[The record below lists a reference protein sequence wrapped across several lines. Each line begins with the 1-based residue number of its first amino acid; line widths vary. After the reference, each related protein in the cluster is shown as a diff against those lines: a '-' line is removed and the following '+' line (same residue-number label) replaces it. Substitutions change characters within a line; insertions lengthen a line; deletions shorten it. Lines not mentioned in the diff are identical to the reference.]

1 MFLYIIT
8 WTIIYF
14 ILIFLL
20 HNLYLFFQKNLTT
33 TITKDYYN
41 LPNNEYNKINS
52 ILNSNTNTNTNTNTN
67 SKFNDKKNI
76 NNQTNNNIK
85 QISTSINNSKQNS
98 KYSNNESKNKS
109 NTFSDVDYSLTSNQI
124 YNNDA
129 KIFPN
134 YNVNLT
140 TTNVETN
147 LKKNDTFDIEKFN
160 TQFENNNMKG
170 ELEEFLNK
178 LNN

>member
-8 WTIIYF
+8 WTVIYF
-14 ILIFLL
+14 ILILLL

-33 TITKDYYN
+33 TKTKDYYN
-41 LPNNEYNKINS
+41 FPNKEYNKINN
-52 ILNSNTNTNTNTNTN
+52 ILNSDIKLPEKKVKNNDTSTN
-67 SKFNDKKNI
+67 SKIGLD
-76 NNQTNNNIK
+76 
-85 QISTSINNSKQNS
+85 SKLT
-98 KYSNNESKNKS
+98 
-109 NTFSDVDYSLTSNQI
+109 TFSNIDFSLTSNEQ

-134 YNVNLT
+134 YDVNLT
-140 TTNVETN
+140 TKNVETA
-147 LKKNDTFDIEKFN
+147 LEKDSTFDLEKFN
-160 TQFENNNMKG
+160 SQFENNNMKG

>member
-8 WTIIYF
+8 WTVIYF
-14 ILIFLL
+14 ILILLL

-33 TITKDYYN
+33 TKTKDYYN
-41 LPNNEYNKINS
+41 FPNKEYNKINN
-52 ILNSNTNTNTNTNTN
+52 ILNSNNKSSEKKVKNNDTSSN
-67 SKFNDKKNI
+67 SKI
-76 NNQTNNNIK
+76 GL
-85 QISTSINNSKQNS
+85 NSKLT
-98 KYSNNESKNKS
+98 
-109 NTFSDVDYSLTSNQI
+109 TFSNIDFTLTSNEQ

-134 YNVNLT
+134 YDVNLST
-140 TTNVETN
+140 KNVETA
-147 LKKNDTFDIEKFN
+147 LEKDTTFDLEKFN
-160 TQFENNNMKG
+160 SQFENNNMKG

>member
-8 WTIIYF
+8 WTVIYF
-14 ILIFLL
+14 ILILLL

-33 TITKDYYN
+33 TKTKDYYN
-41 LPNNEYNKINS
+41 FPNKEYNKINN
-52 ILNSNTNTNTNTNTN
+52 ILNSDIKLPEKKVKNNDTSTN
-67 SKFNDKKNI
+67 SKIGLD
-76 NNQTNNNIK
+76 
-85 QISTSINNSKQNS
+85 SKLT
-98 KYSNNESKNKS
+98 
-109 NTFSDVDYSLTSNQI
+109 TFSNIDFSLTSNEQ

-134 YNVNLT
+134 YDVNLT
-140 TTNVETN
+140 TKNVETA
-147 LKKNDTFDIEKFN
+147 LDKDTTFDLEKFN
-160 TQFENNNMKG
+160 SQFENNNMKG